1 MTECVQAYHSACG
14 MHACDAAF
22 SNANDK
28 NKTVVVKDGM
38 IEVDGSSFTVKW
50 IGNFTEG
57 NKTVGSIE
65 DGLGGKVRLNDQ
77 TAFKNPAKKQR
88 HIESDS
94 FPSR

>member
-14 MHACDAAF
+14 MHACEAAF
-22 SNANDK
+22 SNANDA
-28 NKTVVVKDGM
+28 NKTVIVKDGM
-38 IEVDGSSFTVKW
+38 IEVDGSIFAVKW

-65 DGLGGKVRLNDQ
+65 DGLGSKVRLDDQ
-77 TAFKNPAKKQR
+77 TVFENPAKKQR
-88 HIESDS
+88 LIESDS